1 MTRKITINDVAAVA
15 GVSRGAVTRALNDKT
30 DINPETKKRVL
41 EVSARLGYRPSRFAR
56 NFAARTKT
64 LAIGYVVASFRNP
77 YYTDLAADILQEAK
91 RRGWQVVITATE
103 LIEEE
108 EDALELLA
116 DQVDV
121 IVGHINL
128 EPARIKAAARG
139 LPVVLLE
146 RASETAGIHSVE
158 LDWRAGI
165 KTAIE
170 ALYERGA
177 NHIGM
182 LDSDYSLRTSSA
194 YVPSIRRGYFEE
206 FVRPASR
213 QAVVWGAETFAGG
226 GSAFGALLA
235 QHPEVDAVLAFND
248 VMAIGAVQGAEGLGI
263 DVPGKVRILGV
274 DGLSLGEA
282 ISPKLSSLAVDRLAM
297 SIQALDIVEELSR
310 HQFRE
315 LPSIHRR
322 TEAKLLWRESA

>member
-1 MTRKITINDVAAVA
+1 MARKITINDVAAVA
-15 GVSRGAVTRALNDKT
+15 GVSRGAVTRALNDKA
-30 DINPETKKRVL
+30 DISQETKKKVL

-64 LAIGYVVASFRNP
+64 IAIGYVVASFRNP

-103 LIEEE
+103 GMDEEE
-108 EDALELLA
+108 ALELLS

-121 IVGHINL
+121 IVGHSGL
-128 EPARIKAAARG
+128 ELPRLKLAARG

-146 RASETAGIHSVE
+146 RGSRTAGIHSLE
-158 LDWRAGI
+158 LDWRSGI
-165 KTAIE
+165 KMAVE

-177 NHIGM
+177 RHIGM
-182 LDSDYSLRTSSA
+182 IDSDYSLRA
-194 YVPSIRRGYFEE
+194 NRGYVPSERRGYFEE
-206 FVRPASR
+206 FVRPVSR
-213 QAVVWGAETFAGG
+213 QAVVWGMETFAGG
-226 GSAFGALLA
+226 ADTLRALLA
-235 QHPEVDAVLAFND
+235 DHPETDAVLAFND
-248 VMAIGAVQGAEGLGI
+248 VMAIGAVQGAHALGI
-263 DVPGKVRILGV
+263 DVPGRLKILGV

-282 ISPKLSSLAVDRLAM
+282 ISPKLSSLATDRVAI
-297 SIQALDIVEELSR
+297 SIQALDIVEELSK

-322 TEAKLLWRESA
+322 IEPKLVWRESA

>member
-15 GVSRGAVTRALNDKT
+15 GVSRGAVTRALNDKA

-91 RRGWQVVITATE
+91 RRGWQVVITATDGVD
-103 LIEEE
+103 EEE
-108 EDALELLA
+108 ALELLS

-121 IVGHINL
+121 IVGHIGL
-128 EPARIKAAARG
+128 GPSRIKVAARG

-146 RASETAGIHSVE
+146 RVSETSGIHSLD

-165 KTAIE
+165 KTALE
-170 ALYERGA
+170 ALYARGA
-177 NHIGM
+177 QHIGM
-182 LDSDYSLRTSSA
+182 LDSDYSLRTSSV
-194 YVPSIRRGYFEE
+194 YVPSQRRGYFED

-213 QAVVWGAETFAGG
+213 AAVVWGEESFAGG
-226 GSAFGALLA
+226 AHAFKTLLA
-235 QHPEVDAVLAFND
+235 EHPQTDAVLAFND
-248 VMAIGAVQGAEGLGI
+248 VMAIGAVQGANALGI
-263 DVPGKVRILGV
+263 DVPGRVRILGV

-282 ISPKLSSLAVDRLAM
+282 ISPKLSSLAIDRHAI
-297 SIQALDIVEELSR
+297 SIGALDIVEELAK

-315 LPSIHRR
+315 VPSIHRR
-322 TEAKLLWRESA
+322 TEPRLVWRESA

>member
-15 GVSRGAVTRALNDKT
+15 GVSRGAVTRALNDKV
-30 DINPETKKRVL
+30 DINQETKKRVL
-41 EVSARLGYRPSRFAR
+41 EVAAQLGYRPSRFAR

-64 LAIGYVVASFRNP
+64 LAVGYVVASFRNP

-91 RRGWQVVITATE
+91 CRGWQVVITATE
-103 LIEEE
+103 GLDEEE
-108 EDALELLA
+108 ALELLS

-128 EPARIKAAARG
+128 EPSRIKVAARG

-146 RASETAGIHSVE
+146 RVSQTLGIHSLE

-165 KTAIE
+165 KTALD

-177 NHIGM
+177 QHIGM

-194 YVPSIRRGYFEE
+194 YVPSERRGYFEE
-206 FVRPASR
+206 FVRPVSR
-213 QAVVWGAETFAGG
+213 QSIVWGAESFAGG
-226 GSAFGALLA
+226 ASALKALLA
-235 QHPEVDAVLAFND
+235 EHPETDAVLAFND
-248 VMAIGAVQGAEGLGI
+248 VMAIGAVQGAHALGI
-263 DVPGKVRILGV
+263 DVPGAVRILGV

-282 ISPKLSSLAVDRLAM
+282 ISPTLSSLATDRVAI
-297 SIQALDIVEELSR
+297 SIEALDMVEELAK
-310 HQFRE
+310 HQFRDI
-315 LPSIHRR
+315 PPIRR
-322 TEAKLLWRESA
+322 RSEPKLLWRESA